1 MSSSHIISRQK
12 NLYSSKFDQK
22 KQFEVKENHKNHK
35 NPKKKK
41 IIDGNIESSSYGLF
55 FDYSGCSNIEA
66 LVKDTVNQSSN
77 PKLAQVHR
85 GDLKSSSI
93 GREAGNL

>member
-1 MSSSHIISRQK
+1 
-12 NLYSSKFDQK
+12 
-22 KQFEVKENHKNHK
+22 
-35 NPKKKK
+35 
-41 IIDGNIESSSYGLF
+41 
-55 FDYSGCSNIEA
+55 
-66 LVKDTVNQSSN
+66 VKDTVNQSSN